1 LGVLKDLTK
10 DDGVASRRRKSMKP
24 AIMFIFLFAAAT
36 AGATS
41 YPPSQVFETNEEAA
55 VEMEKLDLHRLV
67 SPGGPLAIPKSWRL
81 ISVSR
86 GDKANSSNLWF
97 QADDGSVYVVQG
109 FASHNR
115 FDLHGQVFK
124 IPAR

>member
-1 LGVLKDLTK
+1 
-10 DDGVASRRRKSMKP
+10 MKP
-24 AIMFIFLFAAAT
+24 AMMFIFLFAAST

-41 YPPSQVFETNEEAA
+41 YPPSQVFEIKEEAT
-55 VEMEKLDLHRLV
+55 VEMERLYLHRLV
-67 SPGGPLAIPKSWRL
+67 GPGGPLAIPKSWRL
-81 ISVSR
+81 ISVSS

-109 FASHNR
+109 FASPNR
-115 FDLHGQVFK
+115 FDLQGQVFK